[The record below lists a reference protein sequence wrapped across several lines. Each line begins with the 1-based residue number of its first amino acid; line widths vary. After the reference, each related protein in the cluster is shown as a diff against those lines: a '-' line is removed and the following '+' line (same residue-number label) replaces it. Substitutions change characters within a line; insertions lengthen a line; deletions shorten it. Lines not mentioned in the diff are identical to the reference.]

1 MGFRI
6 SEDEPCPRMLRKR
19 ALELRVVR
27 LFDKI
32 EECEA
37 IAVAGIKHSRSG
49 RQRLQRAIKLVR
61 HPSHGNVK
69 QQGIARLRIVQQVLR
84 RSSPVVALN
93 VQVLLVITGC
103 SPKRKNQQEQESGR
117 FQRGRTKAGNS
128 GSDKQKECGQT
139 KNKIPGNKERFDQ

>member
-32 EECEA
+32 EKCEA
-37 IAVAGIKHSRSG
+37 IAVVGIKHSRSG

-69 QQGIARLRIVQQVLR
+69 QQGIAGLRMVQQVLCCG
-84 RSSPVVALN
+84 SPVVALN
-93 VQVLLVITGC
+93 VQILLVITGC
-103 SPKRKNQQEQESGR
+103 SPERKNQQ
-117 FQRGRTKAGNS
+117 
-128 GSDKQKECGQT
+128 KQKS
-139 KNKIPGNKERFDQ
+139 ER